1 MKMSRKLFVCIGL
14 SLLTL
19 VCLAQ
24 SAQAQGYWWK
34 NERFLKQLAL
44 SADQSARIESL
55 YQAAQPTLRAQKRAL
70 DKLDDELSTM
80 IHDPKVGEAELE
92 QFVKRVEA
100 AKADVSTSRTMLLV
114 RIGRVLTAEQS
125 AKLHRLYEQDEK
137 ERRGRHQGPGPG
149 KKQQ

>member
-19 VCLAQ
+19 ICLAQ

-44 SADQSARIESL
+44 SPDQSTRIESL

-70 DKLDDELSTM
+70 DKLDDELSKM
-80 IHDPKVGEAELE
+80 IHDPRVSEAELE

-100 AKADVSTSRTMLLV
+100 AKADLSTSRTMLLV

-125 AKLHRLYEQDEK
+125 GKLHQLFEQDEK
-137 ERRGRHQGPGPG
+137 ERRGRQHGPA

>member
-1 MKMSRKLFVCIGL
+1 MTMSRKLFACIGL

-19 VCLAQ
+19 VCLDA

-34 NERFLKQLAL
+34 NERFLKELAL
-44 SADQSARIESL
+44 SADQSARIEAL

-70 DKLDDELSTM
+70 DKLDDELSRM

-100 AKADVSTSRTMLLV
+100 AKADLSTSRTMLLV
-114 RIGRVLTAEQS
+114 RIGRVLSAEQS
-125 AKLHRLYEQDEK
+125 VKLHQLHEQDET
-137 ERRGRHQGPGPG
+137 ERRGKPHGPS
-149 KKQQ
+149 KKQ

>member
-1 MKMSRKLFVCIGL
+1 MKMSRKLFACIGL

-19 VCLAQ
+19 VGVAAATQ
-24 SAQAQGYWWK
+24 SQGYWWK
-34 NERFLKQLAL
+34 NERFLKALAL
-44 SADQSARIESL
+44 SPDQIARIESI
-55 YQAAQPTLRAQKRAL
+55 YQSAQPTLRAQKRAL
-70 DKLDDELSTM
+70 DKLDDELSRM

-100 AKADVSTSRTMLLV
+100 AKAEVSTSRTMLLV

-125 AKLHRLYEQDEK
+125 GKLHKLYEQDET
-137 ERRGRHQGPGPG
+137 ERRGRSHGPS